1 MAQQTAASA
10 SQLRALSFRI
20 SSTPP
25 KQLPNVAAQISGS
38 IWNCRDLLSTPSD
51 AKQTTEAST
60 TVHRFKTQL
69 STLLQD
75 RTIEGRWAAVVLVK
89 ATIEAGG
96 AEVLSKSNPWVR
108 NLLGIL
114 KKPDPPTT
122 RNLAAI
128 TLTRIFMLTWDYS
141 NLVREIT
148 TPALTA
154 FVPTCL
160 ANVENKR
167 CSASELQTV
176 LEAFAALLPRH
187 PTIFRSNESKL
198 RSILHRILAATAS
211 DFETSTHYTKLHK
224 EAARRLYTL
233 LHYCAPKQ
241 TGGEKWD
248 ETVKSAVHATHSAC
262 DRVFRAVQEEWQSE
276 AGIEP
281 SIPGHLRSSGEVE
294 SESDDAIGLRPW
306 KGVYAG
312 GERIVSLLGLINSHI
327 ATATSHGV
335 SIRLGLLADLLTR
348 LFGVQMPLPGKS
360 DNVKLNN
367 QVSKDERETLFAVLP
382 NIHTAAIQLTITLL
396 QRFGNAATPWTHS
409 FLDQTIA
416 LFRAEK
422 ADVGVRTASYEV
434 LVAIVEFIGPSM
446 SKSECTELEQ
456 VLRRCCDEILPKS
469 ETNAQSTSKA
479 NSTTSS
485 VKQQLG
491 LAGSETTSTHPT
503 NFEKVHSAAR
513 KLLHTALAR
522 IEASCIPPKLRAQID
537 RVAVLT
543 NDKEMMFAS
552 VMHPPRK
559 ANDVRVQAS
568 LLPILARQFSDDPE
582 VEALM
587 RPRMPPVFTK
597 GNAPV
602 SNGVEDVEEEEE
614 EMDDAMDEQDDSV
627 PSTGMLDMLTG
638 NRAPAMDG
646 QAEAVAASGD
656 VDASQNHLSN
666 SKRRAEEEA
675 DTASST
681 KRIRASPVA
690 ESLMP
695 ESMQTLP
702 GPDPGTHQISV
713 PETIVGASQHQPASP
728 FQTSSVVATDTGAA
742 EDDDDDSDMELPPL
756 TMEPDTDPEDE
767 EDV

>member
-1 MAQQTAASA
+1 MAQQTATSA

-25 KQLPNVAAQISGS
+25 KQLPNVAAQIAGS

-60 TVHRFKTQL
+60 TAHRFKTQL

-122 RNLAAI
+122 RNLTTI

-141 NLVREIT
+141 NLIREIT

-160 ANVENKR
+160 ANIENKR

-176 LEAFAALLPRH
+176 LEAFATLLPRH

-211 DFETSTHYTKLHK
+211 DAETSTHYT
-224 EAARRLYTL
+224 EAHRDATQRLYAL
-233 LHYCAPKQ
+233 LHNCAPKQ

-248 ETVKSAVHATHSAC
+248 ETMKSAVYATHSAC

-276 AGIEP
+276 AGIE
-281 SIPGHLRSSGEVE
+281 SSVPGHLRTSGEVE
-294 SESDDAIGLRPW
+294 SQSDDAIGLRPW

-312 GERIVSLLGLINSHI
+312 SERIVSLLGLINSHL
-327 ATATSHGV
+327 TTTTSNSV
-335 SIRLGLLADLLTR
+335 SIRLGLVADLLTR
-348 LFGVQMPLPGKS
+348 LFGVQIPISGKS
-360 DNVKLNN
+360 DNIKLNN

-382 NIHTAAIQLTITLL
+382 KIHTAAIQLTITLL
-396 QRFGNAATPWTHS
+396 QRFGNAATPWAHS
-409 FLDQTIA
+409 LLDQTIA
-416 LFRAEK
+416 LFRAENSD
-422 ADVGVRTASYEV
+422 ASVRMASYEALAAV
-434 LVAIVEFIGPSM
+434 LDLIGPSI
-446 SKSECTELEQ
+446 SRSECTELEQ
-456 VLRRCCDEILPKS
+456 AMRWCCEELLPKS
-469 ETNAQSTSKA
+469 ETNAQPASKA
-479 NSTTSS
+479 SNTTSS

-503 NFEKVHSAAR
+503 DFKEVQAAAR
-513 KLLHTALAR
+513 ELLHTALAR
-522 IEASCIPPKLRAQID
+522 IEASCIPPKVRAQVD

-543 NDKEMMFAS
+543 NDKDLMFAS
-552 VMHPPRK
+552 VMNPPRK
-559 ANDVRVQAS
+559 ASDIRVQAS
-568 LLPILARQFSDDPE
+568 LLPILARQFSHDPK

-597 GNAPV
+597 GSAPV
-602 SNGVEDVEEEEE
+602 ANSIEDVEEEEE
-614 EMDDAMDEQDDSV
+614 EIDDAMDEQDDSA
-627 PSTGMLDMLTG
+627 PTTGMLDMLTG
-638 NRAPAMDG
+638 KRAPIVEE
-646 QAEAVAASGD
+646 QAEAAANSGD
-656 VDASQNHLSN
+656 VDSSQEHLSS

-675 DTASST
+675 DSASST
-681 KRIRASPVA
+681 KRMRASPVA

-702 GPDPGTHQISV
+702 GPDPGTHQTSV
-713 PETIVGASQHQPASP
+713 PETVVGASQHQPAAAV
-728 FQTSSVVATDTGAA
+728 QTSSVVATGAGTV